1 MYLTKAM
8 EDYLR
13 HSQDELKALIRD
25 LCAIPAPSHH
35 EDVRAAFV
43 RDWLEQ
49 AGGRPE
55 IDEAKNVICPLGDD
69 DGDVVVFMA
78 HTDTV
83 FPDLA
88 PMPFREEAE
97 SACGMSI
104 RFRRNTGAD
113 RLKIL

>member
-25 LCAIPAPSHH
+25 LCAIPAPSHQ
-35 EDVRAAFV
+35 EDARAAYV

-69 DGDVVVFMA
+69 DGDGCLAFQGRNRLEESTGGVLVGGHGYVR
-78 HTDTV
+78 V
-83 FPDLA
+83 PEGRDL
-88 PMPFREEAE
+88 
-97 SACGMSI
+97 
-104 RFRRNTGAD
+104 
-113 RLKIL
+113 